1 MCGYIASPPG
11 ACGALTELHM
21 QAKTAV
27 GHLAVPLRTAPL
39 LVILTFSVLLFLAL
53 KASLLGIPLGLLLL
67 TGFFNYTFALLDSVI
82 NGDIE
87 PPVLSIEM
95 MNPVSAP
102 RSLVLLTLV
111 LVAFFTSQAAVYWL
125 GAAPGIVAGIAC
137 AAILPALLAIQAVTG
152 EVAQA
157 FNVATALRLM
167 RRLGGDYAML
177 VASIVAAAL
186 IGTFAMSLP
195 APTLLKLAIAMY
207 LWLASF
213 CLLGGVV
220 RERGD
225 DLGLED
231 AWTPERC
238 EPDADAGEER
248 LRTQFVD
255 RLYAEWRGGAHANA
269 WQSVMERVN
278 QGANPLAE
286 LEWLYQRI
294 ARWPDPRLASR
305 LAREILPRLLA
316 ARRNGEAVDLVRAQ
330 VRADPHFRPHSSGD
344 LLQIAGLAR
353 DAGDRPTARA
363 LLRDFDRFYP
373 HDAARTAATELIQQL
388 ER

>member
-1 MCGYIASPPG
+1 MR
-11 ACGALTELHM
+11 
-21 QAKTAV
+21 AKTAF
-27 GHLAVPLRTAPL
+27 GFLAVPLRTAPL

-67 TGFFNYTFALLDSVI
+67 TGFFNYTFVLLDSVI
-82 NGDIE
+82 NGDAE

-102 RSLVLLTLV
+102 RSLVLLALV
-111 LVAFFTSQAAVYWL
+111 LVAFFTSQAAVYWF
-125 GAAPGIVAGIAC
+125 GAALGVIAGIAC
-137 AAILPALLAIQAVTG
+137 AALLPALLAVQAITG
-152 EVAQA
+152 STAQA
-157 FNVATALRLM
+157 FNFSTALRLM
-167 RRLGGDYAML
+167 GRLGGDYVAL
-177 VASIVAAAL
+177 VVFIVAAAL

-195 APTLLKLAIAMY
+195 ALPTFLQLAIAMY

-213 CLLGGVV
+213 CLIGGVV

-231 AWTPERC
+231 AWTPERF
-238 EPDADAGEER
+238 ESDEDAGQER

-255 RLYAEWRGGAHANA
+255 RIYAEWRGGAYANA
-269 WQSVMERVN
+269 WHSVMERVG
-278 QGANPLAE
+278 QGANPLTE
-286 LEWLYQRI
+286 LEWLYERI
-294 ARWPDPRLASR
+294 ARWPDPRLANR
-305 LAREILPRLLA
+305 LAGEILPRLLA
-316 ARRNGEAVDLVRAQ
+316 ARRNGEAVDLVRAR
-330 VRADPHFRPHSSGD
+330 VRSDPQFRPQSSGD

-373 HDAARTAATELIQQL
+373 DDAARTAATELIQQL